1 MTEKDKARTTRH
13 SWFVR
18 RVSRHGPALRR
29 YLLRLSKSESDAED
43 IEQEA
48 YLRIYEASEQKEIR
62 NPRAFLFRVAYN
74 LFVQNYRKASNSP
87 IDAVA
92 DYDDLNVKDICA
104 SADEHLMMRE
114 RLGVVGDVI
123 DTLPPQC
130 RRVFIMR
137 KVYDLS
143 HRQISEA
150 LGISR
155 STVEKHVVKGL
166 HACREH
172 LRRYEQGR
180 DREDDTGGAKEKSAA
195 VSITRATGD
204 G

>member
-1 MTEKDKARTTRH
+1 MTEKDETRTRRD

-18 RVSRHGPALRR
+18 HVSRHGPALRR
-29 YLLRLSKSESDAED
+29 YLLRLSKSKSDAED

-48 YLRIYEASEQKEIR
+48 YLRIYEASERKEIR
-62 NPRAFLFRVAYN
+62 NPRAFLFRIAYN
-74 LFVQNYRKASNSP
+74 LFVQDYRKASNSP

-92 DYDDLNVKDICA
+92 DYDDLDVKEICA
-104 SADEHLMMRE
+104 SADEQVMMRE

-123 DTLPPQC
+123 DSLPPQC

-143 HRQISEA
+143 HRQISDA

-172 LRRYEQGR
+172 LRHYEQGR
-180 DREDDTGGAKEKSAA
+180 DKEDDAAGVKAKSAA

>member
-1 MTEKDKARTTRH
+1 MTEKDETRTRRH

-18 RVSRHGPALRR
+18 HVSRHGPALRR
-29 YLLRLSKSESDAED
+29 YLLRLSKSKSDTED

-48 YLRIYEASEQKEIR
+48 YLRIYEASERKEIR
-62 NPRAFLFRVAYN
+62 NPRAFLFRIAYN
-74 LFVQNYRKASNSP
+74 LFVQDYRKASNSP

-92 DYDDLNVKDICA
+92 DYDDLDVKEICA
-104 SADEHLMMRE
+104 SADEQVMMRE

-123 DTLPPQC
+123 DALPPQC

-155 STVEKHVVKGL
+155 TPTTAARTTIAVSVPT
-166 HACREH
+166 ARPP
-172 LRRYEQGR
+172 
-180 DREDDTGGAKEKSAA
+180 AA
-195 VSITRATGD
+195 VARATAI
-204 G
+204 